1 MKRLRV
7 CVKTITCLR
16 WKDYVFAMKRLRVCV
31 DKITCLCWKEAFW
44 WHIQLHNVIILVWAS
59 GSDSLCYYGKVSKKT
74 SPGVCRIRSLRSSLS
89 FGHHVCDSG
98 ELSFYLT
105 SGHSLPV
112 CDLYNNHF
120 SFREACMSSICWIPF
135 RLVCA
140 CFSSSYL
147 NLLAL
152 DGYTVSEINPGVHM
166 PLPLGANDSRNS
178 DPKYWSFSSDVMR
191 IWRRKFWIVSYD
203 INFRRIVWKKIFYCV
218 RGGGGGARDI
228 SQPSKI

>member
-105 SGHSLPV
+105 SGNSLPVIRFPV

-140 CFSSSYL
+140 CFLSSYL
-147 NLLAL
+147 NSQAL
-152 DGYTVSEINPGVHM
+152 DGYTVSEK
-166 PLPLGANDSRNS
+166 S
-178 DPKYWSFSSDVMR
+178 
-191 IWRRKFWIVSYD
+191 
-203 INFRRIVWKKIFYCV
+203 
-218 RGGGGGARDI
+218 GGAHAVAIGSERF
-228 SQPSKI
+228 PE